1 MPNSFIPYIR
11 YKMPEY
17 KKIILIN
24 SVNKIKKRD
33 NNYTFTTTEPQDNN
47 LISYLPIINNVE
59 GGMSGPEISIENF
72 K

>member
-1 MPNSFIPYIR
+1 MSNSLIYYIR

-24 SVNKIKKRD
+24 SVNKNVTD
-33 NNYTFTTTEPQDNN
+33 NSNYTFTTTDTQDNN
-47 LISYLPIINNVE
+47 LINYLPIINNIE
-59 GGMSGPEISIENF
+59 GGLSGPEISIENF